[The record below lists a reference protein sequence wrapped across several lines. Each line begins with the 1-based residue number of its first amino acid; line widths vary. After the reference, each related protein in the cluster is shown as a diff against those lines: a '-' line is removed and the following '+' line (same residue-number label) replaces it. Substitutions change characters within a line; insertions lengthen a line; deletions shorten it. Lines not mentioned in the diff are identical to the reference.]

1 MVIDAAAKSSI
12 DEHGYLVV
20 RGLFDAQ
27 ETTFFRDHF
36 MRLREAGSYPGDV
49 VGVQSGSDDPL
60 KRYPRMI
67 HMHRRDGVALDWL
80 LNPRLAH
87 SLSSLL
93 DGLEPFAV
101 QTMLYFK
108 PPGARG
114 QAVHQDQ
121 YYLRVEPG
129 TCIAAWMALDPC
141 DVENGCLEVVPGSH
155 EWPVLCTIGADTS
168 ESFTDITVPLP
179 DDTECVPVLMEPG
192 DVLFFNG
199 SLVHGSKPNRS
210 DRFRRAVIGHYIEG
224 DARQVARWY
233 HPVLRMD
240 GTEVELEAGSGGGP
254 CGAWVDD
261 KGRPVIELTG
271 AAVDPRTTE

>member
-1 MVIDAAAKSSI
+1 VIDAAAKRSF

-20 RGLFDAQ
+20 RGLFDAE
-27 ETTFFRDHF
+27 ETAFLRDHF

-49 VGVQSGSDDPL
+49 VGVEPGSDDPL
-60 KRYPRMI
+60 KSYPRMI
-67 HMHRRDGVALDWL
+67 HMHRWDAVALSWL
-80 LNPRLAH
+80 LEPRLAH
-87 SLSSLL
+87 SLSFLL

-129 TCIAAWMALDPC
+129 TCIAAWMALDAC
-141 DVENGCLEVVPGSH
+141 DVENGCLEVVPGSQ

-168 ESFTDITVPLP
+168 ESFTDISVPLP
-179 DDTECVPVLMEPG
+179 DDTELVAVPMDPG

-199 SLVHGSKPNRS
+199 SLVHGSKPNMS
-210 DRFRRAVIGHYIEG
+210 GRFRRALIGHYIEG

-233 HPVLRMD
+233 HPALRMD
-240 GTEVELEAGSGGGP
+240 GSEVELEPGDGGGP
-254 CGAWVDD
+254 CGKWVDRD
-261 KGRPVIELTG
+261 GRPTIELTG
-271 AAVDPRTTE
+271 VAVDPRTTE

>member
-1 MVIDAAAKSSI
+1 VIDAAAKRSF
-12 DEHGYLVV
+12 DEHGYLVA
-20 RGLFDAQ
+20 RSLFDAQ
-27 ETTFFRDHF
+27 ETAFLRDHF
-36 MRLREAGSYPGDV
+36 TRLREAGSYPGDV
-49 VGVQSGSDDPL
+49 VGVEPGSHDPL

-67 HMHRRDGVALDWL
+67 HMHRWDAVGHDWL
-80 LNPRLAH
+80 LEPRLAH

-93 DGLEPFAV
+93 GGLEPFAV

-129 TCIAAWMALDPC
+129 TCIAAWMALDSC
-141 DVENGCLEVVPGSH
+141 DVENGCIEVVPRSH

-179 DDTECVPVLMEPG
+179 DGTEPVPVLMKPG

-210 DRFRRAVIGHYIEG
+210 DRFRRALIGHYIEG

-240 GTEVELEAGSGGGP
+240 GREVELESGSGGGP
-254 CGAWVDD
+254 CGEWVDRD
-261 KGRPVIELTG
+261 GRPAIELTG
-271 AAVDPRTTE
+271 VAVDSRTTE

>member
-1 MVIDAAAKSSI
+1 VIDAAAKGSF
-12 DEHGYLVV
+12 DEHGYLVA
-20 RGLFDAQ
+20 RGLFDAE
-27 ETTFFRDHF
+27 ETAFLRDYF

-49 VGVQSGSDDPL
+49 VGVEPGSDDPL

-67 HMHRRDGVALDWL
+67 HMHRWDGVALDWL
-80 LNPRLAH
+80 LEPRLAH

-121 YYLRVEPG
+121 YYLRAEPG

-168 ESFTDITVPLP
+168 ESFTDVTVPLP
-179 DDTECVPVLMEPG
+179 DDTEPVPVLMEPG

-199 SLVHGSKPNRS
+199 SLVHGSRPNGS
-210 DRFRRAVIGHYIEG
+210 DRFRRALIGHYIEG

-240 GTEVELEAGSGGGP
+240 GRKVELEAGSGGGP
-254 CGAWVDD
+254 CGEWVDRE
-261 KGRPVIELTG
+261 GRPAIELTG
-271 AAVDPRTTE
+271 VAVDPRTTE